1 MHKDAQDEPKAGTG
15 NLPVK
20 GIREDARII
29 KSNPLLD
36 TKNDMKL
43 TQQRMFNIYLALI
56 NPADERS
63 KTVKFPL
70 DDFVRL
76 TGIKEA
82 NGKKLRMVGY
92 EAMGLTL
99 DLCDLEEAATG
110 KRRASGEMKLRHL
123 WESFTVNKDKTGRW
137 YVELEAHRDVLP
149 YMFGI
154 KDLGYT
160 PISLAASLSLRS
172 VIAEKLYEQCLR
184 YRKSGTFTVSVEHLK
199 ERLGVSGQK
208 AYTEYRRFKDRVL
221 KRAVD
226 ELNKKADICVLMTE
240 NRSSA
245 HGSPVQS
252 ITFTVTDNPD
262 FDAASAEEKVRALF
276 VDNEEGKPAPAGRMA
291 PVEMF
296 SETKAPDPGIA
307 RGVMDNGALNA
318 GVLRSKWGFT
328 EREAAN
334 ILKDMEKYSLS
345 GRCVEEVI
353 NHVMQR
359 QQDGGR
365 IRNPVGYIRALLA
378 EPELVL
384 KGDMDIREAGEPEN
398 SGHVPSGQ
406 ILQTEAH
413 GICPDGEEQRTI
425 RPNSKNSFNNFEQNV
440 YDFDTLEKE
449 LLGEN

>member
-1 MHKDAQDEPKAGTG
+1 MHKDTQDEPKAGTEQ
-15 NLPVK
+15 LPVK
-20 GIREDARII
+20 GIREDAKII

-123 WESFTVNKDKTGRW
+123 WESFTVDKDKNNRW
-137 YVELEAHRDVLP
+137 YVELEAHREVLP

-208 AYTEYRRFKDRVL
+208 AYNEYRRFKDRVL

-226 ELNKKADICVLMTE
+226 ELNRKADIYVAVTE
-240 NRSSA
+240 NRSTA

-252 ITFTVTDNPD
+252 ITFTLTDNPN
-262 FDAASAEEKVRALF
+262 FDAAGAEEKVRALF
-276 VDNEEGKPAPAGRMA
+276 LDNEQEKPVPSGRMA
-291 PVEMF
+291 QVEMV
-296 SETKAPDPGIA
+296 SETRDPDQKAPGE
-307 RGVMDNGALNA
+307 GAGSGRLDA
-318 GVLRSKWGFT
+318 GTMQERWGFT
-328 EREAAN
+328 KREAEN
-334 ILKDMEKYSLS
+334 ILRDMEKYSLS
-345 GRCVEEVI
+345 GRRVEEVI
-353 NHVMQR
+353 QHVMQR
-359 QQDGGR
+359 QHEGGR
-365 IRNPVGYIRALLA
+365 ILNPVGYIRALLA
-378 EPELVL
+378 EPELELRGNVTGSDATVQKTAKP
-384 KGDMDIREAGEPEN
+384 KGRA
-398 SGHVPSGQ
+398 
-406 ILQTEAH
+406 A
-413 GICPDGEEQRTI
+413 
-425 RPNSKNSFNNFEQNV
+425 NSFNDFEQNI
-440 YDFDTLEKE
+440 YDFDALEKE
-449 LLGEN
+449 LLRET

>member
-1 MHKDAQDEPKAGTG
+1 MHKDTQDELKAGTEQM
-15 NLPVK
+15 PVK

-82 NGKKLRMVGY
+82 NGKKLRIVGY

-123 WESFTVNKDKTGRW
+123 WESFTVDKDKSGRW
-137 YVELEAHRDVLP
+137 YVELEAHREVLP

-184 YRKSGTFTVSVEHLK
+184 YRRSGTFTVSVEHLK

-208 AYTEYRRFKDRVL
+208 AYAEYRRFKDRVL

-226 ELNKKADICVLMTE
+226 ELNKKADIYVAITE
-240 NRSSA
+240 NRSTA

-252 ITFTVTDNPD
+252 ITFTITDNPD
-262 FDAASAEEKVRALF
+262 FDAAGAEEKVRALF
-276 VDNEEGKPAPAGRMA
+276 RDNEEGKPAPPGRMA
-291 PVEMF
+291 PVEIT
-296 SETKAPDPGIA
+296 SEAKAPG
-307 RGVMDNGALNA
+307 REALVEAA
-318 GVLRSKWGFT
+318 GGGRLDAGTMQGRWGFT
-328 EREAAN
+328 KREAEN

-345 GRCVEEVI
+345 DQRVEEVI
-353 NHVMQR
+353 RHVMQKR
-359 QQDGGR
+359 QEGGR
-365 IRNPVGYIRALLA
+365 IRNPVGYIRTLLA
-378 EPELVL
+378 EPELEL
-384 KGDMDIREAGEPEN
+384 GENIPVRT
-398 SGHVPSGQ
+398 SGEKKDTAS
-406 ILQTEAH
+406 
-413 GICPDGEEQRTI
+413 CPDGGKQKTI
-425 RPNSKNSFNNFEQNV
+425 HPDSRNAFNNFEQNV

-449 LLGEN
+449 LLGGN